1 MNLFSFDSFSET
13 PKRSKE
19 VKAEEIPNS
28 PQAQIEQVG
37 LSNDIGMK
45 CSQI

>member
-1 MNLFSFDSFSET
+1 MIIFNFPET
-13 PKRSKE
+13 SKRNTE
-19 VKAEEIPNS
+19 VKTEEIPNS
-28 PQAQIEQVG
+28 PQAQIEQVD